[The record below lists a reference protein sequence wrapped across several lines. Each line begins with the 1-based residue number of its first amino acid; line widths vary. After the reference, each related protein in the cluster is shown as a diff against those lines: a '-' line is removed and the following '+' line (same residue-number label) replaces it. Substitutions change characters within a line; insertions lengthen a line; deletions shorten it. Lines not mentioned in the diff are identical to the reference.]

1 MGFYFRKSINFGGVR
16 FNFSKSGIGTSVGV
30 KGFRVGANSR
40 GNYIHIG
47 RGGLYYRAAIGK
59 KKSSYRGTPSQ
70 SPSST
75 QVQRPLSPQVPQAE
89 LHFQKIDSSDLAF
102 IVDSSSQEVVNEINA
117 KRKKSPF
124 WPLALLLTFVPGAGI
139 PLAMLAAI
147 LLAILVDKKRK
158 TTVLV
163 YDIDEDTEQEIQS
176 FYNAFDELVGC
187 SAAWHVS
194 SQASVYDKK
203 YHAGANQL
211 VKRASVR
218 ISYKTLE
225 YLKTN
230 VKVPAIPVGSQT
242 IYFFPDRILIYDKKS
257 VGGLAYG
264 SFSVMQRS
272 QRFIESG
279 VVPRDGTVVGHTW
292 QYVNKSGGPDRRFSN
307 NRQLPILLY
316 SEVLFASNHGL
327 NELVQFSKQAAGA
340 DLISKLEQY
349 KKSAF
354 LSGDV
359 PLQSLEAVPSETYRT
374 VDETIQNYIRT
385 TPKEELLAMANIQ
398 TLVELLKRVFPDEEF
413 TNENITK
420 CLRRLAIKDVR
431 QNDEHFAPVQ
441 PSQENQGGRYASEKI
456 VPNPSAKGKQAEPYA
471 TFRKMKQVGGH
482 YGEYA
487 SYYSG
492 DAETFCKQALF
503 MKDFT
508 DHYSEIVPL
517 DVYCTTYG
525 KMNDAQ
531 LRTYFTW
538 RTKVRQGIV
547 ENVPSSYAFC
557 YIFEL
562 LNDIG
567 VNSPDDAIEKLID
580 LWAVFRQFDDNLDRY
595 LRTWIRDYYVAHKT
609 QLSIEFSEYSHRFP
623 VSYHGDDIELLARA
637 KSCAWDDLRVIEASS
652 SFKITNGQFYKA
664 GNQEIIEQCACF
676 TIREIAKAFKS
687 GGVDFRKLFFE
698 NRREQVYSLYQGAV
712 HLNVDASPIVVA
724 LDDFKTMKYNRRGWY
739 REYASITQYRP
750 VIGYILKLIEV
761 KMRQG
766 FGYKRNLQVPN
777 ISVVENSFLNSE
789 PEKFNWPNR
798 PTLDKL
804 KEWKAK
810 AFAVISSD
818 SFESIIVRA
827 ISDYCKTAHIV
838 IQDGTVRIVK
848 PVEIDMSKLKDI
860 ERDHIE
866 TAEKLILEESPV
878 PQPDVPVSVS
888 AAAVAAPEVKGMAGL
903 CTSLSADGQN
913 LLRILIEGGQ
923 VPPNSELLIETINE
937 TALEAI
943 DDNLIDYAEGMPYVY
958 DDYTDDLRS
967 ALGGQ

>member
-1 MGFYFRKSINFGGVR
+1 MGFYLRKSINFGGVR
-16 FNFSKSGIGTSVGV
+16 FNFSKSGIGASVGV
-30 KGFRVGANSR
+30 KGFRIGANSR
-40 GNYIHIG
+40 GNYVHIG
-47 RGGLYYRAAIGK
+47 RGGLYYRTAIGK
-59 KKSSYRGTPSQ
+59 KKSSYREAPSQ
-70 SPSST
+70 SPDH
-75 QVQRPLSPQVPQAE
+75 VQRSLRSQIPQAQ
-89 LHFQKIDSSDLAF
+89 LQFQEIDSVDLAF

-117 KRKKSPF
+117 KRRKFPF
-124 WPLALLLTFVPGAGI
+124 WPFALLLTFVPGAGI
-139 PLAMLAAI
+139 SLAMLAAI
-147 LLAILVDKKRK
+147 LLAALVDKKRK

-163 YDIDEDTEQEIQS
+163 YDIDEDTEQEIQR
-176 FYNAFDELVGC
+176 FYDAFDELVGC

-211 VKRASVR
+211 VKRAPVR
-218 ISYKTLE
+218 VGYKTPK

-230 VKVPAIPVGSQT
+230 MKVPAIPVGSQT
-242 IYFFPDRILIYDKKS
+242 IYFFPDRILIYDKKA

-264 SFSVMQRS
+264 SFSVTQRS

-279 VVPRDGTVVGHTW
+279 AVPRDGTVVGHTW

-307 NRQLPILLY
+307 NRKLPILLY
-316 SEVLFASNHGL
+316 SEVLFASDHGL
-327 NELVQFSKQAAGA
+327 HELVQFSKQAAGT

-374 VDETIQNYIRT
+374 VDEAVQNYIRT
-385 TPKEELLAMANIQ
+385 TPEGELLAVANIQ
-398 TLVELLKRVFPDEEF
+398 ALVELLKRIFPDEEF
-413 TNENITK
+413 TNENIAK
-420 CLRRLAIKDVR
+420 HLRRLAIKGVS
-431 QNDEHFAPVQ
+431 QNDEHFAPVR

-456 VPNPSAKGKQAEPYA
+456 VPPPSSKRKQAEPYA
-471 TFRKMKQVGGH
+471 TFRRMKQIGGH
-482 YGEYA
+482 QGEYA
-487 SYYSG
+487 GYYSN

-517 DVYCTTYG
+517 DAYYTTYG

-538 RTKVRQGIV
+538 RTKVRRGIV
-547 ENVPSSYAFC
+547 ENVSSSYAFC

-567 VNSPDDAIEKLID
+567 VNSPDDAIEKLIS
-580 LWAVFRQFDDNLDRY
+580 LWAAFRQFDNNLDRY
-595 LRTWIRDYYVAHKT
+595 LRTWIRDYYVAHKP
-609 QLSIEFSEYSHRFP
+609 QLSAEFSEYSRRFP
-623 VSYHGDDIELLARA
+623 VPYHGDDIELLARA
-637 KSCAWDDLRVIEASS
+637 KSCVWDDLRIIEASS

-687 GGVDFRKLFFE
+687 SGVDFRKLFFE
-698 NRREQVYSLYQGAV
+698 NRRERVYSLYPGAV
-712 HLNVDASPIVVA
+712 HPNVDAPPIVVQ
-724 LDDFKTMKYNRRGWY
+724 LDDFETMKNNRRGWY

-761 KMRQG
+761 KMRQV

-798 PTLDKL
+798 PTLNKL
-804 KEWKAK
+804 KAWKAK
-810 AFAVISSD
+810 VFALINSD
-818 SFESIIVRA
+818 SFEAMIVRA
-827 ISDYCKTAHIV
+827 ISDYCKIAHIV
-838 IQDGTVRIVK
+838 IQDGAVRMVK

-860 ERDHIE
+860 ERDYIE
-866 TAEKLILEESPV
+866 TAEKLILEESPASQSDIPISV
-878 PQPDVPVSVS
+878 P
-888 AAAVAAPEVKGMAGL
+888 AVAVSTPKAKGMAEL
-903 CTSLSADGQN
+903 CASLSADGQN
-913 LLRILIEGGQ
+913 LLRVLLEGGQ
-923 VPPNSELLIETINE
+923 VPPNNELLIETVNE
-937 TALEAI
+937 AALEAI

-958 DDYTDDLRS
+958 DDYMDDLRS

>member
-1 MGFYFRKSINFGGVR
+1 MGFYVRKSIHFGGAH
-16 FNFSKSGIGTSVGV
+16 FNFSKSGIGASIGV
-30 KGFRVGANSR
+30 NGFRIGANSR
-40 GNYIHIG
+40 GNYINIG
-47 RGGLYYRAAIGK
+47 RGGLYYRATIGK
-59 KKSSYRGTPSQ
+59 KKSSYRRTPAQ
-70 SPSST
+70 SPSLSQT
-75 QVQRPLSPQVPQAE
+75 QRPLSPQEPQAE
-89 LHFQKIDSSDLAF
+89 LHFLDIDIGDLAF
-102 IVDSSSQEVVNEINA
+102 LVDSSSQEVVNEINA
-117 KRKKSPF
+117 KRKKLPF

-139 PLAMLAAI
+139 PLAMLATI
-147 LLAILVDKKRK
+147 LLATLVDKKRK

-163 YDIDEDTEQEIQS
+163 YDIDEDADQEIQR
-176 FYNAFDELVGC
+176 FYNAFDELMGC
-187 SAAWHVS
+187 GGAWHIS
-194 SQASVYDKK
+194 SQASVYNKK
-203 YHAGANQL
+203 YHTGANQL
-211 VKRASVR
+211 IKRASVR
-218 ISYKTLE
+218 IGYKTPK

-242 IYFFPDRILIYDKKS
+242 IYLFPDRILIYDKKS

-264 SFSVMQRS
+264 SFSVTQTS

-292 QYVNKSGGPDRRFSN
+292 QYVNTSGGPDKRFSN

-316 SEVLFASNHGL
+316 SELLFVSNHGL
-327 NELVQFSKQAAGA
+327 HELVQFSKQAAGT

-359 PLQSLEAVPSETYRT
+359 PLQSLEAVPREIYRT
-374 VDETIQNYIRT
+374 VDEALQNYIRT
-385 TPKEELLAMANIQ
+385 TPEEELLAMANIQ
-398 TLVELLKRVFPDEEF
+398 SLVELLKRVFPDEEF
-413 TNENITK
+413 TNETIAK
-420 CLRRLAIKDVR
+420 LLRRLAIKDIS

-441 PSQENQGGRYASEKI
+441 PSQENQEGRYTSEKI
-456 VPNPSAKGKQAEPYA
+456 VPNPSATGKQAEPYA

-482 YGEYA
+482 HEEYA
-487 SYYSG
+487 SYYSD
-492 DAETFCKQALF
+492 DAETFYQQALF

-508 DHYSEIVPL
+508 DHYREIVPL
-517 DVYCTTYG
+517 DAYYTTYG
-525 KMNDAQ
+525 NMNDAQ

-547 ENVPSSYAFC
+547 ENVSLSYAFC

-567 VNSPDDAIEKLID
+567 VNRPEDAIEKLIA
-580 LWAVFRQFDDNLDRY
+580 LWVAFRQFDYNLDRH
-595 LRTWIRDYYVAHKT
+595 LCKWIRDYYVTHKT
-609 QLSIEFSEYSHRFP
+609 QLSAEFSEYSRRFP
-623 VSYHGDDIELLARA
+623 VPYHRDDVELLTRA
-637 KSCAWDDLRVIEASS
+637 KSCTWDDLRVIEASS
-652 SFKITNGQFYKA
+652 SFKITNGQFYKS
-664 GNQEIIEQCACF
+664 GNQEIIEQCTCF
-676 TIREIAKAFKS
+676 TIRELAKAFKS
-687 GGVDFRKLFFE
+687 GGVDFRRLFFE
-698 NRREQVYSLYQGAV
+698 NRREKVYSLYQGAV
-712 HLNVDASPIVVA
+712 HRNVDASPIVVQ
-724 LDDFKTMKYNRRGWY
+724 LDDFESMKYNRRGWY

-777 ISVVENSFLNSE
+777 LSAVENSFLNSE
-789 PEKFNWPNR
+789 PEKFDWSKR

-810 AFAVISSD
+810 AFAIISSD

-838 IQDGTVRIVK
+838 MQDGTVRIVK

-878 PQPDVPVSVS
+878 PQPNLPVFVPT
-888 AAAVAAPEVKGMAGL
+888 AALKTPEIKGMAGL
-903 CTSLSADGQN
+903 CDSLPADGQN
-913 LLRILIEGGQ
+913 LLRALLAGGQ
-923 VPPNSELLIETINE
+923 VPPNSELLIETINQ

-943 DDNLIDYAEGMPYVY
+943 DDTLIDYDEGMPYVY
-958 DDYTDDLRS
+958 DDYTDDLRL